1 MWASFQTGLPWSRNY
16 RGMGNMMKNDHRKV
30 HTRSV
35 IITGLFIILYCL
47 PPAPVFFGPT
57 SSIAQ
62 AAQAQEIPAK
72 GMVTMVD
79 LGAKKCVPC
88 KMMAPIIEKV
98 EKAYQGRAVI
108 HFFDVWEDREP
119 ATRFGIRGI
128 PTQIFFDRDAKEVY
142 RHMGFMSEED
152 IVSQLAKM
160 GVK

>member
-1 MWASFQTGLPWSRNY
+1 MAGCRKITGNI
-16 RGMGNMMKNDHRKV
+16 MKNRYRMAHV
-30 HTRSV
+30 GSV
-35 IITGLFIILYCL
+35 IVAGLFIFLFSFL
-47 PPAPVFFGPT
+47 QSPFLSGPT
-57 SSIAQ
+57 SSAAQ
-62 AAQAQEIPAK
+62 AAESKEIPAK

-98 EKAYQGRAVI
+98 EKTYQGKAVI

-119 ATRFGIRGI
+119 ATRFGIQGI
-128 PTQIFFDRDAKEVY
+128 PTQIFFDKDAKEVY
-142 RHMGFMSEED
+142 RHVGFLSEEA